1 MISLYHKEIDR
12 MWYALAIEDENIIA
26 TTLSLGEEEVLRSLL
41 ESLPYDVPFQVAEKP
56 TRFSTK
62 VLEALKA
69 IFDGRDVR
77 VNFSL
82 AMNHLSSYTRRVLEC
97 VSLIPVGYVTTYGA
111 VSKVV
116 GGSPRAVGR
125 ALASNPFLLLIPC
138 HRVVRADLSLGGYG
152 GVRTKRELLR
162 REDRGYGKKAKL
174 EVYGKTL
181 ALFPIKLFEVST
193 LDRQAYFVVM

>member
-12 MWYALAIEDENIIA
+12 MWYALAIEDENVIA
-26 TTLSLGEEEVLRSLL
+26 TTLTLSEEEVLRSLL

-56 TRFSTK
+56 TRFSSK
-62 VLEALKA
+62 VPEALKV

-82 AMNHLSSYTRRVLEC
+82 AMNHRSSYTRRVLEG

-111 VSKVV
+111 ISKVV

-125 ALASNPFLLLIPC
+125 ALASNPFLLLILC
-138 HRVVRADLSLGGYG
+138 HQVVRADLGIGGFSGYG
-152 GVRTKRELLR
+152 GIKTKRELLR
-162 REDRGYGKKAKL
+162 REDRGYGKKAKIEL
-174 EVYGKTL
+174 YGKTL
-181 ALFPIKLFEVST
+181 ALFPMKHLRGINP
-193 LDRQAYFVVM
+193 